1 MIFNKSDNG
10 AEELRSLTGNYYA
23 SNGFEKMTGEIMLA
37 TAELKKIIGP
47 AIYHLAE
54 TAYHADVVVSDLVLH
69 VQLPIAILSTFN
81 MYRANDISHEDT
93 GRKVKIDPNAEKI
106 PWQWQLAKDD
116 EIQLDKYYSAVDAL
130 IAYLDE
136 STINEWQESDYKKS
150 TKLLLINSATK
161 FDQYYPIQQSGR
173 TYILLLPFLR
183 EAEMIHIKRAFGA
196 DYTRYLSG
204 KDLTEKDTEV
214 LEYLLPAIAL
224 LTMSMAVKRLPLGV
238 IPNGVVR
245 NYTSS
250 SDARDTSSAAS
261 MSDIR
266 EMSDW
271 MEDDA
276 NELIELAKQVRNGE
290 TVVPILPANDV
301 RNKFM
306 RV

>member
-1 MIFNKSDNG
+1 MIFNKYNTG

-37 TAELKKIIGP
+37 TAELKKIIGT
-47 AIYHLAE
+47 AVYNLAE
-54 TAYHADVVVSDLVLH
+54 AAYHADVVVSDLALH

-136 STINEWQESDYKKS
+136 STIDAWNSSDYKKS

-204 KDLTEKDTEV
+204 KDLTAKDTEV

-238 IPNGVVR
+238 IPSGVVR

-261 MSDIR
+261 LSDIR
-266 EMSDW
+266 EMSGW

-276 NELIELAKQVRNGE
+276 KELIELAKQVRNGE
-290 TVVPILPANDV
+290 TVVPILPVNDV